1 MKEWAIIFDVD
12 GVLLE
17 LTRDEEELFFEPFS
31 AYLDHTKL
39 SRDWNSYAI
48 RNDEDI
54 IKEILSTYQLPSDLA
69 TKISANYLNTLQ
81 DKLEHRG
88 IISQPIAGA
97 SALLLELSKLAQ
109 LGIATANFREA
120 AALRL
125 QQTKMWHAVKDF
137 AFGADGGGAKSV
149 ILQRAIA
156 SLNRPKNRI
165 IFVGDNVNDVQ
176 AGLQNGVHFIGFSS
190 DEKRLALLAQAGAKA
205 CAKSHYETAR
215 IISGIM
221 TNNKIGKA
229 NV

>member
-17 LTRDEEELFFEPFS
+17 LTRDEEELFFEPFG

-54 IKEILSTYQLPSDLA
+54 IKEILSAYQLPSDLA
-69 TKISANYLNTLQ
+69 PKISAHYLNALQ

-97 SALLLELSKLAQ
+97 SALLLEFSKLAQ

-125 QQTKMWHAVKDF
+125 QQAEMWHRVQDF
-137 AFGADGGGAKSV
+137 AFGAGGGGAKSV

-156 SLNRPKNRI
+156 ASNRPKNKI
-165 IFVGDNVNDVQ
+165 IFIGDNLNDVQ
-176 AGLQNGVHFIGFSS
+176 AGLQNGVHFIGFSG
-190 DEKRLALLAQAGAKA
+190 DEKRLALLAAAGAKSVA
-205 CAKSHYETAR
+205 TSHDETAR
-215 IISGIM
+215 IIFHIM
-221 TNNKIGKA
+221 EQQ
-229 NV
+229 

>member
-17 LTRDEEELFFEPFS
+17 LTRDEEELFFEPFA

-54 IKEILSTYQLPSDLA
+54 IREILSARHLPLDLA
-69 TKISANYLNTLQ
+69 KKISANYLASLR
-81 DKLEHRG
+81 DKLQQRE
-88 IISQPIAGA
+88 IISKPIAGA
-97 SALLLELSKLAQ
+97 LALLNELSPLAQ
-109 LGIATANFREA
+109 LGIATANFCEA

-125 QQTKMWHAVKDF
+125 QQADMWHTVKDC

-156 SLNRPKNRI
+156 SLSRPKNRI
-165 IFVGDNVNDVQ
+165 IFIGDNINDVQ
-176 AGLQNGVHFIGFSS
+176 AGLQNGVHFIGFSN
-190 DEKRLALLAQAGAKA
+190 DEKRLALLAQAGAKS
-205 CAKSHYETAR
+205 CAKSHDETAR
-215 IISGIM
+215 IILGIM
-221 TNNKIGKA
+221 NNNKIGKT